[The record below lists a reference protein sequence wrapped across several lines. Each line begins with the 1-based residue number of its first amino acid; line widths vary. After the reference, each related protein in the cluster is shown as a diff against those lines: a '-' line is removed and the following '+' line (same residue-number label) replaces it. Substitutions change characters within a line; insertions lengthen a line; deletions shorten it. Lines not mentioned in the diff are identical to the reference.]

1 MFLNTVIVVSKLIRS
16 VQITVLTV
24 LTLEVFR
31 LLINKHIDLLDRNNI
46 HLSNVIT
53 RKSLICVNSSF
64 PFISMAVA
72 WLAQDLLDLPFILT
86 RRTFLGTL
94 HLHYV
99 SYRFSVI
106 LLEFT
111 STLKWCSMKKDPF

>member
-64 PFISMAVA
+64 DGSCLAGTGPSGSAIYSHEKNFPGHITFTLCFIS
-72 WLAQDLLDLPFILT
+72 
-86 RRTFLGTL
+86 FL
-94 HLHYV
+94 
-99 SYRFSVI
+99 SYFVRI
-106 LLEFT
+106 HIY
-111 STLKWCSMKKDPF
+111 P